1 MTSRLR
7 HEEHGFSLIELLVA
21 MALGGI
27 VLTAL
32 MTVFVNGLQATTR
45 VTDRTEAAQRAR
57 LAVDR
62 VVTLLNSQTCL
73 YSSVDGSSSPPI
85 VSGDAQQV
93 TFLANTGT
101 VSTDP
106 SKYRLR
112 YVASTKTL
120 WEDRW
125 APTKDTKGN
134 VGYATNPTASR
145 VLGTNLVATLAG
157 GTVFQY
163 FQFKT
168 DGTVDPDAPIALA
181 AGSSLTTANMLQVVR
196 VSVTMAAQPERTKT
210 LDLRSAT
217 ETGSAT
223 VGSADGADPSKGV
236 NC

>member
-1 MTSRLR
+1 MISRLR
-7 HEEHGFSLIELLVA
+7 HEEDGFTLIELLVS

-57 LAVDR
+57 LSLDR
-62 VVTLLNSQTCL
+62 AVTLLNSQTCL

-93 TFLANTGT
+93 TFVANTGT
-101 VSTDP
+101 VSSDP

-112 YVASTKTL
+112 YVAATKTL

-134 VGYATNPTASR
+134 VSFGTNPTTSR
-145 VLGTNLVATLAG
+145 VLSSNVVPVLAG
-157 GTVFQY
+157 DTVFQY

-168 DGTVDPDAPIALA
+168 DGTIDPDAPIALT
-181 AGSSLTTANMLQVVR
+181 AGSLTTANMLQVVR
-196 VSVTMAAQPERTKT
+196 VSVTLAAQPERTKT

-217 ETGSAT
+217 VTGSAT